1 MRKVGSKILSW
12 LLTVVIVL
20 GLMPMNAYAA
30 ETEGHANHKVC
41 VNADAHAG
49 TCTHEEITDWQAL
62 PEDTENLP
70 SGNYYVPDGYECND
84 VTVSFVANADVVIC
98 LNGNVLDAY
107 VQLSNNC
114 TVKVCDC
121 SEDQSGEVE
130 EGVGVY
136 ITASN
141 VSNTFE
147 LYSGQVLEYVNVER
161 SSSNYAIE
169 NHNTVINIY
178 GGSIVS
184 TGSNDSAIKY
194 NTGNGTY
201 DINIYGGKIESL
213 NNNGIYISKNYPVD
227 TFAVGHLDIFGGE
240 IVGAG
245 GIELG
250 NTTCELNISGGTI
263 KASDSDG
270 YAIDVYCDSE
280 NEKSSL
286 SITGSPEIVNEDG
299 GAIRACST
307 INIQDTPK
315 ITGYVEPYCN
325 PALDEEE
332 QFFPVFTL
340 TGALG
345 DNVKIPVLFIDE
357 SGYDHFEIIT
367 SGWSTYMKDEQQNVK
382 TNFEDYFVVAVDEEG
397 YIFYLNDTGEV
408 ATGKMRDVSQ
418 IPAVYEKAAP
428 ERSDIVLELGE
439 PEPSSVVVYM
449 DAACTQESTTVK
461 VTRTGGYYGT
471 YYLETV
477 NHDPLPT
484 GTYYLK
490 IKTDAYIDA
499 VKEIR
504 VTEPTWEA
512 IVFEYGNVSQPDEY
526 ENAAIYEISNDLYSR
541 GNYEVKVYDSMDAQN
556 VSEEMVGYIQYGY
569 LYLSPATG
577 ADWASG
583 SYYVSV
589 VGNGKAESERVLVYV
604 KGVGANGTIK
614 NVPDSITYGDAPFEI
629 QAVAPEGM
637 EGAEWTWS
645 SSDSS
650 LVTVTPDEN
659 DSSKAI
665 VTVLGTTAGVTITAT
680 YTTDLYVGTAT
691 QTIVVIKGAPAELE
705 LPKVYSPGKGALCIE
720 NETSNSMKWG
730 MKLTKVEGENETVI
744 IDWNECY
751 LGVNDIM
758 TLGAFDG
765 GNYKLYFC
773 YEEAMVENPNTGRYT
788 VPEGAVTAK
797 TCTIE
802 TPVYLQDNDGNEATY
817 TLDYAN
823 SNGGEL
829 YVSPSAERAYEVYMK
844 LYYREVVDA
853 EEFNSFKAKY
863 FTYDRINW
871 YKLPEDKEI
880 VIVNTSDEVEPD
892 VLGATNVPVYNFE
905 ATLKDV
911 LIEYVNLGFGDL
923 NFTIDGDVSTGMVSH
938 GGNLTIVGKGTND
951 SYTAGEIELR
961 YGFDPSMTSNVTI
974 QNLNTV
980 TLGNENVAYAVY
992 AINDITIK
1000 DCGVVSAEQGE
1011 EPYSS
1016 YYIYSALYSS
1026 NGDITIDNVDEL
1038 SVNSA
1043 YVGIYASNGME
1054 YESLSLN
1061 EEVTKGNIAI
1071 SNVGKMN
1078 ITSKIIG
1085 VYAKDNITFE
1095 DVFGSITALDTEDG
1109 CAVLTYGGAISVTN
1123 EKRFAVESG
1132 ATKDNADRLTVV
1144 NNVVDMNAIG
1154 NYFAIVDDVFVL
1166 SKFVAKVDA
1175 ALKDYEIFPVN
1186 NITVKADMDEFIQK
1200 VLDELEEEG
1209 LSFEVR
1215 SFNLTS
1221 AKDSEPGNIV
1231 VEIYFKYVDPENPQ
1245 AIQEETLNTTIVIP
1259 LRVYVEEKYKE
1270 LGAAMADI
1278 PEIITSANKQSYSD
1292 ALAIVNE
1299 LLKDANKVCLKE
1311 DELANVEWAY
1321 RVLVENLEGIAEI
1334 ENALK
1339 KLNEDYNSIPA
1350 DGELTSEN
1358 IDAINAAL
1366 ELAKSIL
1373 GEVAPHLTDAQKT
1386 DVETI
1391 KAELEEKLAF
1401 FDKIEADFV
1410 DLMVAEE
1417 ELPGLDEITREDKEA
1432 VETLLIE
1439 INKFESAYTGNLTD
1453 EQKAIVA
1460 ELKETVE
1467 ARMDKIDAD
1476 IVAIIEKV
1484 VKDTLASITE
1494 VTNDSD
1500 VKAKVEAAVAAAI
1513 AADPTLK
1520 GVAVTYDITKVNATT
1535 DAEGSIKGKVVIT
1548 SGDVTKEVAVSIV
1561 IEKLPVPVHQHDF
1574 IWVIVKDATD
1584 TEIGKMEGTCACGE
1598 TQTKEIP
1605 VTAGANASGNVTVES
1620 DEDNDFKAQL
1630 TDNEDVKGKIELTQ
1644 DEQDAIIAGEDLE
1657 IILKLEDTTVEVDTA
1672 EKEDIAEKL
1681 AEKEFEGKKLGT
1693 FLDINLIKK
1702 IGNTETKI
1710 TNTTGMLKL
1719 TFEVP
1724 ASLINKDAT
1733 INRTYTIVRNHEG
1746 KIEFLKAE
1754 FNKETN
1760 QLTFETDKFST
1771 YAVIYEDTAVVP
1783 EAPKTADATN
1793 FMPILALLFA
1803 GLGMVVVEKKKR
1815 A

>member
-12 LLTVVIVL
+12 FLTVVIVL

-30 ETEGHANHKVC
+30 ETTSEHSGHKVC
-41 VNADAHAG
+41 VNAEAHG
-49 TCTHEEITDWQAL
+49 GKCTHEAITDWQDISEVQLSSSNRAL
-62 PEDTENLP
+62 TT
-70 SGNYYVPDGYECND
+70 GNYYLSKD
-84 VTVSFVANADVVIC
+84 VSFGFDLEINNGSNVVIC
-98 LNGNVLDAY
+98 LNGY
-107 VQLSNNC
+107 QLSSAH
-114 TVKVCDC
+114 VKVATNASIKICDC
-121 SEDQSGEVE
+121 SAAKTGVVNGIIYGWSTSGFD
-130 EGVGVY
+130 G
-136 ITASN
+136 
-141 VSNTFE
+141 E
-147 LYSGQVLEYVNVER
+147 LYSGTVKRVHLEYPKVFTFNMYGGKIAADSAV
-161 SSSNYAIE
+161 AIATASGTTE
-169 NHNTVINIY
+169 VTATINIY
-178 GGSIVS
+178 GGEIKGK
-184 TGSNDSAIKY
+184 TG
-194 NTGNGTY
+194 
-201 DINIYGGKIESL
+201 ININRSNSSQI
-213 NNNGIYISKNYPVD
+213 
-227 TFAVGHLDIFGGE
+227 
-240 IVGAG
+240 
-245 GIELG
+245 
-250 NTTCELNISGGTI
+250 NISGGTI
-263 KASDSDG
+263 ATQGYGSGCKGINVWGTGTLNISGGKIISDDQAVFVDG
-270 YAIDVYCDSE
+270 TDFSVNLSGDAEISGTSYAMNLGNGYS
-280 NEKSSL
+280 NGAKL
-286 SITGSPEIVNEDG
+286 TITGSPKISSENG
-299 GAIRACST
+299 YALYGYKT
-307 INIQDTPK
+307 IDIQGSPTIIGNVLLKKNGTTAYP
-315 ITGYVEPYCN
+315 IF
-325 PALDEEE
+325 
-332 QFFPVFTL
+332 QL
-340 TGALG
+340 TGALTLTNPITL
-345 DNVKIPVLFIDE
+345 D
-357 SGYDHFEIIT
+357 FEYPNYVIT
-367 SGWSTYMKDEQQNVK
+367 KNWATYMPGKTSDDEVAKYFNTIETGFGIKYNETESEILAGEVIELTISDYYEKKKGTDINVMVG
-382 TNFEDYFVVAVDEEG
+382 TFSTSPTPEITIYSDETYQTISDVAV
-397 YIFYLNDTGEV
+397 
-408 ATGKMRDVSQ
+408 GKYSSSRYYVYGKDNSVL
-418 IPAVYEKAAP
+418 PA
-428 ERSDIVLELGE
+428 
-439 PEPSSVVVYM
+439 
-449 DAACTQESTTVK
+449 
-461 VTRTGGYYGT
+461 GT
-471 YYLETV
+471 YYMLVKAIGYEDLRAKIV
-477 NHDPLPT
+477 VKDPITPAIEFGNGNIINNTSNSSVGSLVT
-484 GTYYLK
+484 GPYYS
-490 IKTDAYIDA
+490 
-499 VKEIR
+499 
-504 VTEPTWEA
+504 P
-512 IVFEYGNVSQPDEY
+512 
-526 ENAAIYEISNDLYSR
+526 SNYT
-541 GNYEVKVYDSMDAQN
+541 VKVYDSLDAEE
-556 VSEEMVGYIQYGY
+556 VSQKVSGETTGYYIKLTSLDGY
-569 LYLSPATG
+569 LK
-577 ADWASG
+577 SG
-583 SYYVSV
+583 IYYVSITDIYN
-589 VGNGKAESERVLVYV
+589 GNAESERVPVYV
-604 KGVGANGTIK
+604 KSTGANGTII

-629 QAVAPEGM
+629 QALAPEGVG
-637 EGAEWTWS
+637 EAEWTWS
-645 SSDSS
+645 SSNSS

-659 DSSKAI
+659 DSSKAT
-665 VTVLGTTAGVTITAT
+665 VTVLGATTGVTITAT
-680 YTTDLYVGTAT
+680 YTTDFYVGTAT
-691 QTIVVIKGAPAELE
+691 QTIVVVKGAPAESE

-720 NETSNSMKWG
+720 NETNNAMEWG
-730 MKLTKVEGENETVI
+730 MKLTKVEGGNEIVI
-744 IDWNECY
+744 IDWDECY
-751 LGVNDIM
+751 LYKKGIM

-765 GNYKLYFC
+765 GTYKLYFC

-871 YKLPEDKEI
+871 YKLPEGQEI
-880 VIVNTSDEVEPD
+880 VIVNTSDEVKPNA
-892 VLGATNVPVYNFE
+892 LGATNVPVYNFE

-923 NFTIDGDVSTGMVSH
+923 NFTIDGNVSTGMVSH

-951 SYTAGEIELR
+951 SYTAGNIEVR

-974 QNLNTV
+974 QNLKTV
-980 TLGNENVAYAVY
+980 TLGNEYVEYAVY

-1000 DCGVVSAEQGE
+1000 DCGVVSAKQGE
-1011 EPYSS
+1011 EPYSD

-1026 NGDITIDNVDEL
+1026 NGDIIIDNVDEL

-1043 YVGIYASNGME
+1043 YVGIYASNGVE

-1061 EEVTKGNIAI
+1061 EEVTKGNIVI

-1078 ITSKIIG
+1078 ITSEIIG
-1085 VYAKDNITFE
+1085 VYAKGNITFE

-1132 ATKDNADRLTVV
+1132 ATKDNADRLTLE
-1144 NNVVDMNAIG
+1144 NNVVTARDIG
-1154 NYFAIVDDVFVL
+1154 SYFAIVDDVFVL

-1278 PEIITSANKQSYSD
+1278 PEIITSENKQSYSD

-1321 RVLVENLEGIAEI
+1321 EVLVEKLELIAEI
-1334 ENALK
+1334 ESALE

-1350 DGELTSEN
+1350 DGELTSAN
-1358 IDAINAAL
+1358 IDAMNDAL
-1366 ELAKSIL
+1366 QLANILL
-1373 GEVAPHLTDAQKT
+1373 GEVAPNLTDAQKAE
-1386 DVETI
+1386 VETI
-1391 KAELEEKLAF
+1391 KAELEEKLVLI
-1401 FDKIEADFV
+1401 DKV
-1410 DLMVAEE
+1410 NSDLDDLIDKVEDLPELEDITKAEKE
-1417 ELPGLDEITREDKEA
+1417 DVLAVLDAIDT
-1432 VETLLIE
+1432 
-1439 INKFESAYTGNLTD
+1439 FESAYAENITD
-1453 EQKAIVA
+1453 EQKAVVA
-1460 ELKETVE
+1460 ELKESVE
-1467 ARMDKIDAD
+1467 ERMDKIQAE
-1476 IVAIIEKV
+1476 IVVVIENV

-1494 VTNDSD
+1494 VTNESD
-1500 VKAKVEAAVAAAI
+1500 VKAKVKAAVDAAL
-1513 AADPTLK
+1513 AADPTLA
-1520 GVAVTYDITKVNATT
+1520 GVTVTYDITKVNATISE
-1535 DAEGSIKGKVVIT
+1535 AGSIAGKVVIT
-1548 SGDVTKEVAVSIV
+1548 SGDAAKEVAVSYV
-1561 IEKLPVPVHQHDF
+1561 IEKLVHQHDF

-1584 TEIGKMEGTCACGE
+1584 TEVGKMEGKCACGE
-1598 TQTKEIP
+1598 SQTKEIP
-1605 VTAGANASGNVTVES
+1605 ATAGDDASGKVTVES

-1630 TDNEDVKGKIELTQ
+1630 KDNEDVKGKIELTQ

-1710 TNTTGMLKL
+1710 EKTNGMIKL
-1719 TFEVP
+1719 AFEVP
-1724 ASLINKDAT
+1724 AGLINKDAA

-1754 FNKETN
+1754 FDKETN

-1783 EAPKTADATN
+1783 EAPKTGDAIN

-1803 GLGMVVVEKKKR
+1803 GLGMVVVGKKKR